1 MFPDRPPCQVPLPR
15 RPLLPRTP
23 PGPTGG
29 GNQSATPAFTVRPR
43 NEQEALDAVRF
54 AIREGLPVRAV
65 GSGHS
70 SSPLVQTGGV
80 LMDMAGLSAITGT
93 DQLGRRARA
102 LAGTTIN
109 AFGDALWEKGL
120 ALSNQGDI
128 DKQQIAGAL
137 ATSTHGSGKDLGSFS
152 SKLRW
157 VKLINGYGEIVEI
170 GEGQLREL
178 RAAQTALGTLGG
190 SSWKWSWRLRTATT
204 FRNRSPIPRG

>member
-1 MFPDRPPCQVPLPR
+1 MTTNVSPA
-15 RPLLPRTP
+15 RPLRSHPY
-23 PGPTGG
+23 
-29 GNQSATPAFTVRPR
+29 RPLCHGRHVDQLGREPKRDTRLHRAAR

-80 LMDMAGLSAITGT
+80 LMDMSGLSAITGT
-93 DQLGRRARA
+93 DRAARRARA

-109 AFGDALWEKGL
+109 AFGDALWEQGL

-152 SKLRW
+152 SKS
-157 VKLINGYGEIVEI
+157 
-170 GEGQLREL
+170 
-178 RAAQTALGTLGG
+178 ALGEADQ
-190 SSWKWSWRLRTATT
+190 RLRGDR
-204 FRNRSPIPRG
+204 RNRRGPTPRTPGRPGGLGHAGDLPGSRVGC